1 MYYLLDSPRHSSP
14 ALLLWELDI
23 FGDRSISV
31 NTNVISFVQTME
43 RLRSQD
49 TGYFKKKPADLM
61 QIFKVRLKFL

>member
-14 ALLLWELDI
+14 ALLWELDI

-61 QIFKVRLKFL
+61 QIFKVILKFL